1 MAQILYSN
9 QVSGMSG
16 KLNGSVHTR
25 NRGGNVIRTKV
36 TPRNPN
42 TTYQAQQRSF
52 QGQLA
57 QAWSGTLTDAQ
68 RAAWTKYGST
78 APTIG
83 AFGNPRPLAGNTA
96 FIQVNRIILVCGGT
110 ILTDPPTS
118 KDITGLTAVGLVA
131 NHTGPAL
138 TLSFAPTPLSAP
150 EGIYLFA
157 TPALSAG
164 ISNVSAQLRF
174 IAFTSAATSTLNI
187 LTEWQARFGTFPA
200 AGGQRIAVS
209 AHVANSTTGML
220 SPAMSASTIIL

>member
-42 TTYQAQQRSF
+42 TTYQATQRSY

-57 QAWSGTLTDAQ
+57 QTWSGTLTDAE
-68 RAAWTKYGST
+68 RAAWSKYGAT

-96 FIQVNRIILVCGGT
+96 FIQVNRIILVAGGT
-110 ILTDPPTS
+110 IITSPPTS
-118 KDITGLTAVGLVA
+118 KDITGLTALGLVA

-157 TPALSAG
+157 TPAISPG

-174 IAFTSAATSTLNI
+174 IGFTSAATSTLNI
-187 LTEWQARFGTFPA
+187 LSAWEARFGTFPA
-200 AGGQRIAVS
+200 AGGQRIAV
-209 AHVANSTTGML
+209 AAQIVNSTTGANA
-220 SPAMSASTIIL
+220 PTMSASTLIL